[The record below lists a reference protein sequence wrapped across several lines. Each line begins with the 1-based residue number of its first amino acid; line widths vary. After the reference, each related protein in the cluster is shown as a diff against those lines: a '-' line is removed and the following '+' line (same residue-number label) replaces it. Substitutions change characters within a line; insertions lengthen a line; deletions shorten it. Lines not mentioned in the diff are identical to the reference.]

1 MTKEVY
7 TIDAAQTVKVVV
19 ALIRESHHDGFPVLS
34 RGKVVGMISARD
46 VVGAAAS
53 ALVAPLMAPVVLK
66 AQTKDAMADV
76 ARKMFRFCVDKLP
89 VVDEAGLFVGI
100 VTNADIIRSQIE
112 RVTPEKVF
120 QYIATLRKLYG
131 LDPHLSRGEVPVRE
145 LIPTQDK
152 VYLDDLDG
160 RTYEINK
167 GLAEPLIVVRRKGK
181 YLVVDGHHRAVAANR
196 LHLASLDAYIIDVDS
211 DEELGIEK
219 TSRSMRLWSLD
230 DVKILNESRHSFI
243 E

>member
-7 TIDAAQTVKVVV
+7 TLDAVQTVKDVVS
-19 ALIRESHHDGFPVLS
+19 LIRESHHDGFPVLS

-46 VVGAAAS
+46 VVGASAS
-53 ALVAPLMAPVVLK
+53 APVAPLMRPVILK
-66 AQTKDAMADV
+66 VQSNDAMADV

-89 VVDEAGLFVGI
+89 VVDGEGLFVGI
-100 VTNADIIRSQIE
+100 VSNADVIRSQIE

-120 QYIATLRKLYG
+120 QYIETLRKLYG
-131 LDPHLSRGEVPVRE
+131 LDPHLSRGDVPVRE

-152 VYLDDLDG
+152 VYLDELDG

-167 GLAEPLIVVRRKGK
+167 GLAEPLVVVRRNDK
-181 YLVVDGHHRAVAANR
+181 YILVDGHHRAVAANR
-196 LHLASLDAYIIDVDS
+196 MRLASLDAYIIDVDS
-211 DEELGIEK
+211 AEELGIEK

-230 DVKILNESRHSFI
+230 DVKILNESRHSII